1 MLDLNNDEIKAEGKS
16 GNFDPSKIFGYAVV
30 EDNTIVK
37 TLENVVISGFDIGAT
52 DGGAA
57 FFDIKLKDSN
67 GNETNMREYEPDTT
81 RDDYAKKSKS
91 QMTRLKHVVT
101 KFVPEGTALPAVAT
115 FPELWAAVKQLLI
128 ANQCNTKPVR
138 VKLIY
143 NDKGFLS
150 IPKYVPFL
158 ESMTVAAADSKLNL
172 NPGFDNLTRPSAD
185 KPAAAMSPA
194 GAGSA
199 ADEDDLPF

>member
-30 EDNTIVK
+30 EDNTIIK
-37 TLENVVISGFDIGAT
+37 TLENVMVSGFDIGAT
-52 DGGAA
+52 DGGAK

-67 GNETNMREYEPDTT
+67 GNETNMREYEPDAA
-81 RDDYAKKSKS
+81 RDDFAKKSKS

-115 FPELWAAVKQLLI
+115 FPELWEAVKQLLI

-138 VKLIY
+138 VKLVY

-158 ESMTVAAADSKLNL
+158 ESMTIPAADSKLNL
-172 NPGFDNLTRPSAD
+172 NPGFDNLTRPQAD
-185 KPAAAMSPA
+185 KPAAAMA
-194 GAGSA
+194 GAGVD
-199 ADEDDLPF
+199 ADNGDDLPF